1 MTTWRVGCALNAI
14 ITEPDIYGCLE
25 GVIVVRFN
33 VKSVTS
39 AVVRVLLEIRLRPY
53 SLVCYCDSVT

>member
-1 MTTWRVGCALNAI
+1 MTTWRVGYALNAI
-14 ITEPDIYGCLE
+14 ITEPDICGCLE

-39 AVVRVLLEIRLRPY
+39 AVVRVLLGIRLRP
-53 SLVCYCDSVT
+53 